1 MKEHFIPYDQTK
13 EMLPVRAC
21 WHPNNQFHY
30 IRTDYSDKPYMLE
43 WDNKYKYYRGVIDGV
58 EGYVADASSGL

>member
-30 IRTDYSDKPYMLE
+30 VRTDYSDKPYMLE
-43 WDNKYKYYRGVIDGV
+43 WDYRYKYYRGTIDGV
-58 EGYVADASSGL
+58 EGYVAA